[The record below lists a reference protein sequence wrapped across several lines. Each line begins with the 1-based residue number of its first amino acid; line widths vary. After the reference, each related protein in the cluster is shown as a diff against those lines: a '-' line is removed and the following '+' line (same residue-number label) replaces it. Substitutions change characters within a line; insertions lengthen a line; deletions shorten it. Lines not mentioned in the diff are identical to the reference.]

1 MSISDCHTILSGTAL
16 LDQLEFNMNDI
27 AKRFNKDLIIAEV
40 SMGFTM
46 DSYQEYEKLADS
58 ERQGV
63 YATKT

>member
-1 MSISDCHTILSGTAL
+1 MS
-16 LDQLEFNMNDI
+16 DI

-58 ERQGV
+58 ERKG
-63 YATKT
+63 YATKPGTF